1 MKVSDLTSDAFAA
14 ALGSGLAV
22 RLGPFVVH
30 WRVTVPA
37 ARGPLHALYAHHPL
51 AEPDEP
57 PDVYVDCRAHLNPR
71 RPWSRRIHLSIDGRF
86 HAAQARAQL
95 SVPALEWT
103 MNWSLATRAHE
114 YLMLHAAVVAR
125 DGRAVILPAPPGSG
139 KSTLCGALVA
149 RGWRLLSDEFTLIR
163 PGDGLI
169 APLPRPV
176 SLKEGAIAVMRR
188 FAPEHMFA
196 GVFPGTVKGTVG
208 YVLPPAASVAAQ
220 DEPARP
226 CCVVLPRW
234 RSGAAV
240 RTEALSRTGTFL
252 ALNRNAVNY
261 SILGERG
268 AALLA
273 GLAGGCPGHRLAY
286 DSLDDAVDAVG
297 GLAA

>member
-1 MKVSDLTSDAFAA
+1 VKVSDLTSDAFAA
-14 ALGSGLAV
+14 ALGRGLRV

-37 ARGPLHALYAHHPL
+37 AHGPMHALYAHHPL
-51 AEPDEP
+51 APDEP

-71 RPWSRRIHLSIDGRF
+71 RPWSRRVHLSIDGRF
-86 HAAQARAQL
+86 HAAQARAAL

-125 DGRAVILPAPPGSG
+125 DGLAVILPAPPGSG

-149 RGWRLLSDEFTLIR
+149 RGWRLMSDEFTLIR
-163 PGDGLI
+163 PEDGLI

-176 SLKEGAIAVMRR
+176 SLKQGAIAVMRR
-188 FAPEHMFA
+188 FAPDHMFA
-196 GVFPGTVKGTVG
+196 GEFPGTAKGTIG
-208 YVLPPAASVAAQ
+208 YVVPPAASVAAQ
-220 DEPARP
+220 DVPAQPHRI
-226 CCVVLPRW
+226 VFPRW
-234 RSGAAV
+234 GAAETV
-240 RTEALSRTGTFL
+240 RAEPLSRTETFL
-252 ALNRNAVNY
+252 TLNRNAVNY

-273 GLAGGCPGHRLAY
+273 GLAADCPAHRLHY
-286 DSLDDAVDAVG
+286 DSLDDAVAAVG